1 MKTPISQAG
10 IFKASPAKNGFTLI
24 ELVMVMAI
32 ISVVAAIV
40 LPRLDPFVPER
51 RLKSAA
57 RRLSGTITLAYGE
70 SISRNKTY
78 RLYLDPSKDT
88 YWVVEM
94 KEQKDEGDSR
104 GAIGITL
111 GTNFELLRYQET
123 DADVEHVSPGE
134 PLFAPQKLPQG
145 VHLSSMKLGDNTTGL
160 QYIQFSP
167 LGVASPATI
176 DLVNEDGETLT
187 VQYDGV
193 TGTPSLI
200 ASTAGT

>member
-1 MKTPISQAG
+1 MRTPILQAG
-10 IFKASPAKNGFTLI
+10 IFKDGTKGFTLI
-24 ELVMVMAI
+24 ELVMVIAI
-32 ISVVAAIV
+32 ISVIAAIV

-88 YWVVEM
+88 YWVVEI
-94 KEQKDEGDSR
+94 KQREETGDS
-104 GAIGITL
+104 GGTIGITL

-123 DADVEHVSPGE
+123 DADAEHVSPGE

-145 VHLSSMKLGDNTTGL
+145 VHLASMKFGSDMTGL
-160 QYIQFSP
+160 QYIEFSP

-176 DLVNEDGETLT
+176 NLVNEDGEALT

-200 ASTAGT
+200 ASTPGM